1 MGFRLKS
8 VGIDYGYTEKEH
20 QAAKGFIIGIVVS
33 ILIHLVYTIAMA
45 IDPSL
50 LASIG
55 YPSA

>member
-1 MGFRLKS
+1 MGFRLKE
-8 VGIDYGYTEKEH
+8 VGIEHGYTVKED

-45 IDPSL
+45 IHPSL

>member
-1 MGFRLKS
+1 MGFQLKE
-8 VGIDYGYTEKEH
+8 VGLEHGYTVKED

-33 ILIHLVYTIAMA
+33 ILIHPVYTIAMA
-45 IDPSL
+45 IHTSL